1 MPRRPSTPCT
11 SAPNTNRPN
20 PSKKLKPTRW
30 SREGTLRLLDIPGL
44 FMQSYSFVAI
54 SQGDPESW
62 TFKGEAVMIAK
73 PVALVVF
80 FLSIFAACA
89 QNQPSSA
96 NTGATT
102 PSAHGQGASATPRT
116 TTPVYEVFAIRYASI
131 PDFPVNALIAGAD
144 PQRKFSIAMAVWLI
158 RGNGRVI
165 LVDSGFYRPQFFKQF
180 RVEGFIKASEAVG
193 QPGIMPASQPAL
205 TAEDVTDVVI
215 THMHWDHADGMDLFP
230 RARTWLQK
238 DEYTYYTGEAWQ
250 QPHTHGGIDPDDVLA
265 AVKLNMAG
273 RVTLVNGDAQEI
285 FPGITC
291 YTGGKH
297 TFQSQYVG
305 VNTKAGTVVLA
316 SDNMY
321 LYENLEK
328 HVPIAQTL
336 DAASNLRA
344 QDRMKQLA
352 ASPRLIVPGHDPA
365 VFEKFPKVSERVV
378 RIE

>member
-1 MPRRPSTPCT
+1 MLFTNSATAFSASPSS
-11 SAPNTNRPN
+11 SAPDAN
-20 PSKKLKPTRW
+20 
-30 SREGTLRLLDIPGL
+30 
-44 FMQSYSFVAI
+44 I
-54 SQGDPESW
+54 SGS
-62 TFKGEAVMIAK
+62 A
-73 PVALVVF
+73 
-80 FLSIFAACA
+80 A
-89 QNQPSSA
+89 QNQSSPA
-96 NTGATT
+96 ATLPT
-102 PSAHGQGASATPRT
+102 AAAS
-116 TTPVYEVFAIRYASI
+116 VYEVFAIRYASI

-144 PQRKFSIAMAVWLI
+144 PQRKLSIAMTVWIL
-158 RGNGRVI
+158 RGNGHNI
-165 LVDSGFYRPQFFKQF
+165 LVDSGFYHPQFFKQF
-180 RVEGFIKASEAVG
+180 TVAGFVKPSEAVG
-193 QPGIMPASQPAL
+193 QPGIMPAGQPAL
-205 TAEDVTDVVI
+205 TPEDITDVVI

-230 RARTWLQK
+230 KARIWLQK

-250 QPHTHGGIDPDDVLA
+250 NPRTHGGIEPDDVLV
-265 AVKLNMAG
+265 AVKLNLAG
-273 RVTLVNGDAQEI
+273 RVTLVNGDSQQI
-285 FPGITC
+285 LPGITC

-305 VNTKAGTVVLA
+305 VNTKAGTVILA